1 MIKLLII
8 LTDWLKKFNHLTIL
22 RTASSLCV
30 GQIRVS
36 GELCQNNE
44 EFNPD
49 LGQNNE
55 EFMVI

>member
-1 MIKLLII
+1 M
-8 LTDWLKKFNHLTIL
+8 TDWLKKFNHLTIL